1 MRTRALLV
9 LVAALSANIDVAGSQ
24 GLGTQRSTHHVTQT
38 TDRLESVL
46 RAEGMKI
53 FARIDHSAGAQS
65 MGVALPPTNLLVFGN
80 PKIGTQLLIGN
91 RMVGIDLPLKA
102 LIWEDVDANVWLA
115 YNDPAYIARRFDIE
129 NQQHVIAKMRGAL
142 IKFAAHASGP

>member
-1 MRTRALLV
+1 M
-9 LVAALSANIDVAGSQ
+9 
-24 GLGTQRSTHHVTQT
+24 GTQPSSHSVTQST
-38 TDRLESVL
+38 ESLETVL
-46 RAEGMKI
+46 RSEVMKI
-53 FARIDHSAGAQS
+53 FARIDHSAGAES
-65 MGVALPPTNLLVFGN
+65 MGGALAPTNLLVFGN

-102 LIWEDVDANVWLA
+102 LIWEDVDAYVWLA

>member
-1 MRTRALLV
+1 M
-9 LVAALSANIDVAGSQ
+9 VAALSANIDVAGAQ

-53 FARIDHSAGAQS
+53 FARIDNTAGAQS